1 MTEDLTA
8 AAARLV
14 EVLAAENAALAA
26 VDLPRAGAMLAAKTS
41 AAEAFVAAH
50 AALRGASQ
58 ATSHGTSHGAWSGAR
73 PVVLERLRDL
83 VEENQRLLDIAIKVQ
98 GRVLGVIARALP
110 RALRDPATTRY
121 GAQGRVAPARPSAF
135 AISARA

>member
-1 MTEDLTA
+1 MTEDFTA
-8 AAARLV
+8 AADRLA

-26 VDLPRAGAMLAAKTS
+26 VDLRRAGAMLAEKTS
-41 AAEAFVAAH
+41 AAAAFVAAK
-50 AALRGASQ
+50 AARHKA
-58 ATSHGTSHGAWSGAR
+58 SHGASHGAWSSAR
-73 PVVLERLRDL
+73 PVALERLHDL

-110 RALRDPATTRY
+110 RALHDPAASRY